1 MSTVPATA
9 KKPADRQA
17 KKNEAKPDEAQSID
31 FEWGGH
37 TYTVP
42 AEAFDDVE
50 ILELLEDEKNL
61 SVVRQILGSDQWSEW
76 KDRNRNAAG
85 RVPAEPL
92 GEFLGALFEAV
103 GQGNSPASPTS

>member
-1 MSTVPATA
+1 MSTIPATA
-9 KKPADRQA
+9 KKPSDRQA
-17 KKNEAKPDEAQSID
+17 KKNEAAPDEAQDID

-37 TYTVP
+37 TYTIP
-42 AEAFDDVE
+42 ADAFDDVE

-61 SVVRQILGSDQWSEW
+61 SVVRRILGGDQWTLW
-76 KDRNRNAAG
+76 KDRNRNDAG

-92 GEFLGALFEAV
+92 AEFLEALFAAV

>member
-1 MSTVPATA
+1 MSTIPATA
-9 KKPADRQA
+9 KKPSDRQA
-17 KKNEAKPDEAQSID
+17 KKNEAAPDEAQDID

-37 TYTVP
+37 TYTIP

-61 SVVRQILGSDQWSEW
+61 SVVRQILGPVQWGEW
-76 KDRNRNAAG
+76 KDRNRTATG

-92 GEFLGALFEAV
+92 VEFLEALFGAA